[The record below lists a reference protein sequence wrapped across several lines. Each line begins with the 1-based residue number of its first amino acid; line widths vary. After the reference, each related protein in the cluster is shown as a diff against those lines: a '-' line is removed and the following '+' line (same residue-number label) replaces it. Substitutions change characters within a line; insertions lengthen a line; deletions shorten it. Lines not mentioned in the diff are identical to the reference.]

1 MKGSLLKLLWFGT
14 VLSVCASSLLTTGC
28 GSSGT
33 RIRYVNAIPN
43 QGGLDFVVD
52 STTVLTNATY
62 GSAAQA
68 KYQGGS
74 SGSHTIEVR
83 NTGTA
88 TDLIN
93 SSVTVQGGAD
103 TTYIAEK
110 VSGNN
115 TAVVFT
121 DDNRAPSSGNV
132 KIRVINASPT
142 CPVDVYIV
150 PHGTSIGSFSPT
162 WPNIVQ
168 PKASPNYLAPS
179 AGTYDIIG
187 TFPGT
192 QFPIAEIL
200 NQTFAAGQVRTVVFL
215 DSPQGGQP
223 CSASLILADVN

>member
-1 MKGSLLKLLWFGT
+1 
-14 VLSVCASSLLTTGC
+14 
-28 GSSGT
+28 
-33 RIRYVNAIPN
+33 VNAIPN
-43 QGGLDFVVD
+43 EGGVDFVVD
-52 STTVLTNATY
+52 STIVLTNATY
-62 GSAAQA
+62 ANAA
-68 KYQGGS
+68 KYQGSS

-121 DDNRAPSSGNV
+121 DDNRVPGSGNI
-132 KIRVINASPT
+132 KLRAINASGT
-142 CPVDVYIV
+142 CPVDVYII
-150 PHGTSIGSFSPT
+150 PHGTSIGGFSPT
-162 WPNIVQ
+162 WGNLVQ
-168 PKASPNYLAPS
+168 PHDSPNYLSPS
-179 AGTYDIIG
+179 AGTFDIIG

-192 QFPIAEIL
+192 QFPIAENL
-200 NQTFAAGQVRTVVFL
+200 NQTFAAGQIRTVVFL

-223 CSASLILADVN
+223 CSASLILADLN

>member
-1 MKGSLLKLLWFGT
+1 MKGSLLKLLLSGT
-14 VLSVCASSLLTTGC
+14 VLSLCTGTLLTTGC

-52 STTVLTNATY
+52 STTVVTNATY
-62 GSAAQA
+62 GNAA

-83 NTGTA
+83 NTGTE

-93 SSVTVQGGAD
+93 TSVTVQGGAD

-110 VSGNN
+110 VAGNN
-115 TAVVFT
+115 TAVLFT
-121 DDNRAPSSGNV
+121 DDNRAPASGDI
-132 KIRVINASPT
+132 KLRAINASST
-142 CPVDVYIV
+142 CPVDIYIV
-150 PHGTSIGSFSPT
+150 PHGTSIGGFSPT
-162 WPNIVQ
+162 WPNVAQ
-168 PKASPNYLAPS
+168 PHASPNYLSSS
-179 AGTYDIIG
+179 AGTFDIIG

-200 NQTFAAGQVRTVVFL
+200 NQTFVAGQIRTVVFL
-215 DSPQGGQP
+215 DSPQGGLP
-223 CSASLILADVN
+223 CSASLILADKN